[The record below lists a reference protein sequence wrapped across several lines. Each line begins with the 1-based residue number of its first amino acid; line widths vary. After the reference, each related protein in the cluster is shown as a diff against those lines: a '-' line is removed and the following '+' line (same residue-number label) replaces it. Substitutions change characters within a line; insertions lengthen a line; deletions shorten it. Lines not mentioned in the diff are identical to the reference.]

1 MSWESCVSIAA
12 AAAEG
17 GKEFQ
22 AVRLKNAGP
31 DLLMAAAYAAGF
43 SMAPIDEV
51 GDDLE
56 AATSE
61 FLEAESTST
70 AVAVVNSAPSARDMI
85 AGSAVQVTGWIRQRV
100 PLLGRGAPA

>member
-1 MSWESCVSIAA
+1 MRS
-12 AAAEG
+12 
-17 GKEFQ
+17 
-22 AVRLKNAGP
+22 KNAGP
-31 DLLMAAAYAAGF
+31 DLLVAAAYAAGF

-61 FLEAESTST
+61 LLEAESTST
-70 AVAVVNSAPSARDMI
+70 AVAVVKPAHSARELI
-85 AGSAVQVTGWIRQRV
+85 TGSAGQVTGWIRQRV